1 VEGLTGAV
9 TEPTDSLGHAAD
21 PYREPYDPTRPPP
34 GDTGVTDLL
43 DFPPMPPYPGS
54 PYSAP
59 DAQVPVPE
67 PTPDPAPQPP
77 VASTGLRVAEATEAT
92 ARLRIKLPD
101 SLPQPSTTLRPHAVW
116 EDADDSALPE
126 GAPRPYRSGPEA
138 TPFAQVAASPARPSA
153 LPAELAALTTATLV
167 VPLPPDTR
175 PTPALLTTTLPPDS
189 AAQANAALLEDAFHD
204 TFEQV
209 FGIDL
214 ASASPAD
221 VGLEPESELAAAA
234 GVGARPA
241 EGGDLLGAWFRE
253 EGGAAHHEPDAAF
266 VFTGPAFDSMDQAP
280 YEQTPYE
287 YVPGT
292 VAAAAFGGPYGVPTY
307 PAPFPGVAAHDTGPH
322 DPLRHALA
330 LRYLG
335 GIFHDSSGEASYLD
349 PGALR
354 GRSPELQAAAGGTGD
369 PQLGDTA
376 LLPAGIETMP
386 HLTAEPDAPTEQL
399 VRIPGPTKPSD
410 DRAPRRRT
418 DKTRPAPGGPHAA
431 HATERGSGGKLITG
445 LVLLASVF
453 AIVYGLALAI
463 AGGVFGGTVPRGT
476 VVDGVSIGGLTP
488 SAAEQALDS
497 ALGPRSRAPIRLV
510 VGQTPMTLDPA
521 QSGLSFDAAQTVA
534 AAQVE
539 RTNPFQVIPALFGVR
554 HSVVPV
560 VTVDNGAL
568 TRALSTIAA
577 SYNSPMVEGQIT
589 FQAAKPVVTPPKEG
603 RAFSVAGAVAAVRSA
618 YLRLDGPVLLP
629 VQALHPKAT
638 PAALQDALAYLARP
652 AVAGP
657 IALTTGS
664 VTENLTADQI
674 GDAVVIVPDDNGHM
688 VAQVDGAKLRGDLNA
703 AALAQETPAVNAS
716 FTVDTNGTPTLV
728 PGRDGRGFPPDA
740 LAGAVQAVLVQ
751 PVPRTATVPLGDLP
765 PTFTTADAQAL
776 GVTDVLGTTTVPVP
790 SAPNRFANVQ
800 RATAL
805 VAGSIIG
812 PGETWSF
819 LKTIG
824 PLDTAHGFAVP
835 GAAQKAGVD
844 PSGGVDTVATAV
856 FGAAFASGMGDTVHH
871 PHASFVDRYPVGLD
885 AAVVAPG
892 TDMQWTNTGDHPVYL
907 YASYANDAVTV
918 ALLGEKTY
926 DQVTVQVSQ
935 RYAVVPAAGCAGSG
949 AVPGF
954 QVDVSRTLMRGG
966 AQVGGEQ
973 FHVQYVPQ
981 NGAGCPGGATGG
993 AVSNAPSSPSG
1004 SGGGGGSGGSGG
1016 GAPSPAASPSP
1027 SPSGLLGG
1035 LLH

>member
-21 PYREPYDPTRPPP
+21 PYREPYDPTHVPA

-43 DFPPMPPYPGS
+43 EFPPMPPYPGL
-54 PYSAP
+54 PYSEP
-59 DAQVPVPE
+59 DAFEPVPE
-67 PTPDPAPQPP
+67 PAPDPAPQPAP
-77 VASTGLRVAEATEAT
+77 ASGLRVAPATEAT

-116 EDADDSALPE
+116 EDTDDSTLPE
-126 GAPRPYRSGPEA
+126 GAPRPQRSGPEA

-167 VPLPPDTR
+167 VPLPPDIR
-175 PTPALLTTTLPPDS
+175 PTPELLMTTLPPDS
-189 AAQANAALLEDAFHD
+189 AAQANAALLEEAFHD
-204 TFEQV
+204 TLEQV

-214 ASASPAD
+214 SSASPAD
-221 VGLEPESELAAAA
+221 VGLEPDAEIAAAEES
-234 GVGARPA
+234 GAQPS
-241 EGGDLLGAWFRE
+241 ETGDLLGAWFRE
-253 EGGAAHHEPDAAF
+253 ESGAAHHEPDAAF
-266 VFTGPAFDSMDQAP
+266 VFTDAAFDPMDQAP

-287 YVPGT
+287 YVPGA
-292 VAAAAFGGPYGVPTY
+292 VAAAAFGGPYGAPTY
-307 PAPFPGVAAHDTGPH
+307 PAPFPGVAAHDAGQH

-335 GIFHDSSGEASYLD
+335 GIFHDSSGVASYLD
-349 PGALR
+349 PGAIR
-354 GRSPELQAAAGGTGD
+354 GQAPELRAAAGTGG
-369 PQLGDTA
+369 PEPGGTA
-376 LLPAGIETMP
+376 LLPAAVETAP
-386 HLTAEPDAPTEQL
+386 YLAEPDAPTEQL
-399 VRIPGPTKPSD
+399 VRIPSPTKPSD
-410 DRAPRRRT
+410 DRGPKRRT
-418 DKTRPAPGGPHAA
+418 DKTRPAPGRPNAA
-431 HATERGSGGKLITG
+431 HATERGPGGKLVTA

-453 AIVYGLALAI
+453 AIVYGLALAL

-476 VVDGVSIGGLTP
+476 VVDGVAIGGMTLT
-488 SAAEQALDS
+488 AAEQALDS
-497 ALGPRSRAPIRLV
+497 SLGPRSRAPIHLV

-534 AAQVE
+534 AAQAE
-539 RTNPFQVIPALFGVR
+539 RTNPFQVIPALFGAR
-554 HSVVPV
+554 HSVNPV
-560 VTVDNGAL
+560 VVVDNAAL

-577 SYNSPMVEGQIT
+577 SYNTPMVEGQIT

-618 YLRLDGPVLLP
+618 YLRLDGPVMLP
-629 VQALHPKAT
+629 VQALNPKAT
-638 PAALQDALAYLARP
+638 PAALQDALAHLARP

-664 VTENLTADQI
+664 VTENLTPDQI
-674 GDAVVIVPDDNGHM
+674 GDAVVIAPDDSGRM
-688 VAQVDGAKLRGDLNA
+688 VARVDGTKLRGDLDA

-716 FTVDTNGTPTLV
+716 FTVGDGGTPTLV
-728 PGRDGRGFPPDA
+728 PGRDGRGFPPEA
-740 LAGAVQAVLVQ
+740 LAGAVQAVLAQ

-765 PTFTTADAQAL
+765 PAFTTADAQAL
-776 GVTDVLGTTTVPVP
+776 GVTDVLGSTTVPVP

-800 RATAL
+800 RATTL

-824 PLDTAHGFAVP
+824 ALDSANGFAIP
-835 GAAQKAGVD
+835 AAAQKAGVD

-885 AAVVAPG
+885 AAVVAPV
-892 TDMQWTNTGDHPVYL
+892 TDMQWTNTGNHPVYL

-935 RYAVVPAAGCAGSG
+935 RYAVVPAAAGCAGSG

-966 AQVGGEQ
+966 DQVGGEQ
-973 FHVQYVPQ
+973 FHVQYIPQ
-981 NGAGCPGGATGG
+981 NGAGCTGG
-993 AVSNAPSSPSG
+993 STGGDVSDAPSSPSG
-1004 SGGGGGSGGSGG
+1004 SGGGGGSGGSSG
-1016 GAPSPAASPSP
+1016 GAPSQAASPSP

>member
-1 VEGLTGAV
+1 
-9 TEPTDSLGHAAD
+9 
-21 PYREPYDPTRPPP
+21 
-34 GDTGVTDLL
+34 
-43 DFPPMPPYPGS
+43 
-54 PYSAP
+54 
-59 DAQVPVPE
+59 
-67 PTPDPAPQPP
+67 
-77 VASTGLRVAEATEAT
+77 
-92 ARLRIKLPD
+92 
-101 SLPQPSTTLRPHAVW
+101 
-116 EDADDSALPE
+116 
-126 GAPRPYRSGPEA
+126 
-138 TPFAQVAASPARPSA
+138 
-153 LPAELAALTTATLV
+153 
-167 VPLPPDTR
+167 
-175 PTPALLTTTLPPDS
+175 
-189 AAQANAALLEDAFHD
+189 
-204 TFEQV
+204 
-209 FGIDL
+209 
-214 ASASPAD
+214 
-221 VGLEPESELAAAA
+221 
-234 GVGARPA
+234 
-241 EGGDLLGAWFRE
+241 
-253 EGGAAHHEPDAAF
+253 
-266 VFTGPAFDSMDQAP
+266 
-280 YEQTPYE
+280 
-287 YVPGT
+287 
-292 VAAAAFGGPYGVPTY
+292 
-307 PAPFPGVAAHDTGPH
+307 
-322 DPLRHALA
+322 
-330 LRYLG
+330 
-335 GIFHDSSGEASYLD
+335 
-349 PGALR
+349 
-354 GRSPELQAAAGGTGD
+354 
-369 PQLGDTA
+369 
-376 LLPAGIETMP
+376 
-386 HLTAEPDAPTEQL
+386 
-399 VRIPGPTKPSD
+399 
-410 DRAPRRRT
+410 
-418 DKTRPAPGGPHAA
+418 
-431 HATERGSGGKLITG
+431 
-445 LVLLASVF
+445 
-453 AIVYGLALAI
+453 
-463 AGGVFGGTVPRGT
+463 
-476 VVDGVSIGGLTP
+476 
-488 SAAEQALDS
+488 
-497 ALGPRSRAPIRLV
+497 
-510 VGQTPMTLDPA
+510 
-521 QSGLSFDAAQTVA
+521 
-534 AAQVE
+534 
-539 RTNPFQVIPALFGVR
+539 
-554 HSVVPV
+554 
-560 VTVDNGAL
+560 
-568 TRALSTIAA
+568 
-577 SYNSPMVEGQIT
+577 MVEGQIT

-688 VAQVDGAKLRGDLNA
+688 VAQVDGAKLRGDFNA